1 MNPLISIIITIY
13 KVEDYLDEC
22 VQSVIHQTYKN
33 LEIILVDDGSPDRCP
48 QMCDKYA
55 KLDNRIIVIHKKNG
69 GQSDARNAG
78 LKQATGDFLCFVDS
92 DDFIDVTM
100 CEQMLRY
107 QQESDADIIGCMFSW
122 YEDGEIKAFPWLNK
136 GYKEKHKLTL
146 HDFFMDAV
154 RQKLDWSTCNK
165 FFKRS
170 ILTETFVTGRIYED
184 FLFLYYTT
192 KAHPKAMIVLTTQ
205 KLYNYRKR
213 IGSSCDDRY
222 RLRMAELHSFHDV
235 TIDSDSWSKSLK
247 FALEKHYVYAL
258 YQMLITFLDDKA
270 LRKEHSDDWYW
281 VRGAFNKINNDR
293 IVSIL
298 CSNNL
303 GVFLL
308 KKVPWFYKSYCNA
321 IVKIKNIMTL

>member
-1 MNPLISIIITIY
+1 MNPLISIIIPIY
-13 KVEDYLDEC
+13 NVEDYLDEC

-170 ILTETFVTGRIYED
+170 ILTETFVTGRIYVD

-247 FALEKHYVYAL
+247 FALE
-258 YQMLITFLDDKA
+258 
-270 LRKEHSDDWYW
+270 
-281 VRGAFNKINNDR
+281 
-293 IVSIL
+293 
-298 CSNNL
+298 
-303 GVFLL
+303 
-308 KKVPWFYKSYCNA
+308 
-321 IVKIKNIMTL
+321 